1 MITLRCPVI
10 RSTLLWCG
18 FMIAVAAYEQIVLGW
33 HFAREEAPIHDGWH
47 WMRTAGIAVLSFLLV
62 ASLAQSQVRREQVSV
77 RAGALVFAVAL
88 LSLAAIALLAASP
101 GVFAQIGAEDSTIE
115 WLSAVL
121 LFGAAGLMGW
131 RLRDRTRRQPAHGQ
145 RWVPMVVGLGFAAL
159 FALMAFEEVS
169 WFQRQ
174 IGFAT
179 PEAIAARNWQGEFN
193 LHNFHTDITELA
205 LYSGTGAFLLLLP
218 LLRESDV
225 ARWPMVRVVAPF
237 LPDRTVAAVS
247 APMLVFT
254 YSHWT
259 LLPVQAA
266 FWTGLA
272 VCVAFARS
280 SATLRETLLWSALA
294 IWVGMGQLTMLA
306 LGPTKLMV
314 FDSSEYRE
322 LFMSIGLAMY
332 AFRQSRTCSA

>member
-101 GVFAQIGAEDSTIE
+101 GAFAQIGAEDSTIE

-145 RWVPMVVGLGFAAL
+145 SWVPMVVGLGFAAL
-159 FALMAFEEVS
+159 FALMALEEVS

-218 LLRESDV
+218 LLRRQ
-225 ARWPMVRVVAPF
+225 ARQCRP
-237 LPDRTVAAVS
+237 
-247 APMLVFT
+247 
-254 YSHWT
+254 
-259 LLPVQAA
+259 QA
-266 FWTGLA
+266 
-272 VCVAFARS
+272 
-280 SATLRETLLWSALA
+280 
-294 IWVGMGQLTMLA
+294 
-306 LGPTKLMV
+306 
-314 FDSSEYRE
+314 
-322 LFMSIGLAMY
+322 
-332 AFRQSRTCSA
+332 